1 MTTTSLR
8 TRLPQRPRLPQP
20 VVAAILSFLCPGLG
34 QAYLRQTRWAAA
46 LGLPAIVLA
55 LYVGAQLFG
64 GVEVFAVQLLDPAF
78 AVAVMVWTVI
88 VGALRLGSIG
98 HVYLLATA
106 AERASRSVRGAVIG
120 LLIAVVAMHG
130 VIGYYAFAFYEAG
143 SEIFVPAD
151 EPGATD
157 PPVAVATATPQ
168 PTPSLEPGVTA
179 SPEPTPRPP
188 TNRITFLLTG
198 VDSGFDRNHALP
210 DTLLAVSVDTVDKT
224 AVMLSLPRDLSR
236 LPMYSG
242 GTYNDKIN
250 SLLTTARL
258 NPSKYPDGPMGTL
271 TREIGFLIGIQI
283 DYYAQ
288 INLEGFEKMVN
299 LVGGIDV
306 NNPKWINDPAYDW
319 FDGTYGFT
327 LSPGKHH
334 LNGRVALAYVRTRQG
349 AGDND
354 FTRARRQ
361 QQVIGALRVKMTS
374 PAMLQKLPDI
384 LKVAAK
390 TIKTD
395 FPADQINEIVAL
407 GKEIPNDQ
415 INQGIVL
422 GPPYAYRPATSTGT
436 YYLLLDMAKIAK
448 LSTQVFG
455 TDSNYYGQ
463 DTSAA
468 P

>member
-1 MTTTSLR
+1 MTTTSIR
-8 TRLPQRPRLPQP
+8 SRLPQRPSLPQP
-20 VVAAILSFLCPGLG
+20 VVAAILSFLWPGLG
-34 QAYLRQTRWAAA
+34 HAWLRQTRWAAA
-46 LGLPAIVLA
+46 LGLPAVALA
-55 LYVGAQLFG
+55 VYVGAQLFG

-88 VGALRLGSIG
+88 VAALRLGAIG
-98 HVYLLATA
+98 HVYLLASA
-106 AERASRSVRGAVIG
+106 AERASRRVRGAVIG

-143 SEIFVPAD
+143 SAIFVPGDA
-151 EPGATD
+151 PGATD
-157 PPVAVATATPQ
+157 PPVAVATATSQ
-168 PTPSLEPGVTA
+168 PTPSLEPGVTP
-179 SPEPTPRPP
+179 SPEPTAKPP

-198 VDSGFDRNHALP
+198 VDSGFDRNHALT
-210 DTLLAVSVDTVDKT
+210 DTLLVVSVDTVDKT
-224 AVMLSLPRDLSR
+224 AVMLSLPRDLAR

-242 GTYNDKIN
+242 GTYDDKIN

-283 DYYAQ
+283 DYYAE
-288 INLEGFEKMVN
+288 INLAGFEKMVN
-299 LVGGIDV
+299 LVGGVDV
-306 NNPKWINDPAYDW
+306 DNPKWINDPAYDW

-327 LSPGKHH
+327 LSPGKHQ
-334 LNGRVALAYVRTRQG
+334 LNGRLALAYVRSRQG

-395 FPADQINEIVAL
+395 FPADQIDEMVAL
-407 GKEIPNDQ
+407 GKEVPNEQ

-422 GPPYAYRPATSTGT
+422 GPPYANRPAKSTGT
-436 YYLLLDMAKIAK
+436 YFLLLDMVKVAK